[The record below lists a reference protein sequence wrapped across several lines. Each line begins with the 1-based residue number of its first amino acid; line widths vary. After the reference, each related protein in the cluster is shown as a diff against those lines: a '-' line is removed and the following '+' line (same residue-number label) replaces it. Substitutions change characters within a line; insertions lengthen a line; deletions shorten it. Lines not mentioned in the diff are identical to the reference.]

1 MSNFT
6 NTTTTL
12 SLMNLN
18 FVSLQKTIWRH
29 VHPVKIYKGQI
40 NESFCHCLAPAK
52 GNFFFKFSIM
62 ICVNCVGKMLIWGH
76 FHGIME
82 LLLNNYLGHFLI
94 IEKTFAFL
102 FIEKAIKA
110 TPLLQAMSKCPG
122 VLNATNR
129 IGDNLNVFVNQ
140 YHSKKEVVYVT
151 IGIQLFPS
159 PYI

>member
-1 MSNFT
+1 
-6 NTTTTL
+6 
-12 SLMNLN
+12 
-18 FVSLQKTIWRH
+18 
-29 VHPVKIYKGQI
+29 
-40 NESFCHCLAPAK
+40 
-52 GNFFFKFSIM
+52 
-62 ICVNCVGKMLIWGH
+62 
-76 FHGIME
+76 ME